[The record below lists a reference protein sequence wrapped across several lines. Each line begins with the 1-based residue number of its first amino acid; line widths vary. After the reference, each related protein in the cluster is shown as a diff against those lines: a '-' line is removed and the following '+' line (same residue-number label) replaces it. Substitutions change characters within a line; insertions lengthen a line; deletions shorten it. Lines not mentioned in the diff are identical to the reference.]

1 MVWAGVGPGNG
12 QGRGHR
18 RVTVA
23 ANLRASSRTN
33 PRRLRVVAGTLSG
46 MAYDEELAHR
56 LREALQD
63 ESELTEQRMFG
74 GLAFMLGGH
83 MAVAASGRG
92 GILLRIDPARADEL
106 VDGKAA
112 RRFEMR
118 GRAMNGWLDLDPA
131 AVATDESLRQWVAH
145 GVRYARSLPPK

>member
-1 MVWAGVGPGNG
+1 M
-12 QGRGHR
+12 
-18 RVTVA
+18 
-23 ANLRASSRTN
+23 L
-33 PRRLRVVAGTLSG
+33 VVAGTLSG

-56 LREALQD
+56 LREVLQD
-63 ESELTEQRMFG
+63 ESGLTEQRMFG

-92 GILLRIDPARADEL
+92 GILLRIDPARAEEL

-131 AVATDESLRQWVAH
+131 AVATDESLREWVAH